1 MKTVFDESTRIE
13 LVNRIN
19 SLHEKSKA
27 QWGKM
32 NVYQMTKHCTLW
44 DEWVL
49 GRNNPTYKQSFFGL
63 IFGRIALSSS
73 VKDDKP
79 MRRNIPTSD
88 DMVIKEKDG
97 NLELQKGKW
106 VECISGYA
114 HYSNPGFIHDFFGKM
129 TKGEI
134 GIFAYKHSDHHLRQF
149 NA

>member
-1 MKTVFDESTRIE
+1 
-13 LVNRIN
+13 
-19 SLHEKSKA
+19 
-27 QWGKM
+27 M
-32 NVYQMTKHCTLW
+32 NVINYYIGLPQHDYEFAKRTIINISTDFTKFSPGH
-44 DEWVL
+44 
-49 GRNNPTYKQSFFGL
+49 YKQSFFGL

-129 TKGEI
+129 TKDEI